1 MGNISYDK
9 EGKALGGVSCQCSD
23 VVERTENQLRVMR
36 FLEVPD
42 DIVVFQPKVKGGKSK
57 SKGKGKGKDGAGKG
71 KSKRWSS
78 SSSSSVW
85 RLQ

>member
-1 MGNISYDK
+1 MGNISYDT
-9 EGKALGGVSCQCSD
+9 EGKALGGVNCQCSD
-23 VVERTENQLRVMR
+23 VVECTENQLRVMR

-57 SKGKGKGKDGAGKG
+57 GKGKGKDGAGKG
-71 KSKRWSS
+71 TSKRWSS
-78 SSSSSVW
+78 SSSLSVW

>member
-9 EGKALGGVSCQCSD
+9 EGKALGGVNCQCSD
-23 VVERTENQLRVMR
+23 VVECTENQLRVMR

-42 DIVVFQPKVKGGKSK
+42 DIAFFQPKVKGGKSK
-57 SKGKGKGKDGAGKG
+57 GKGKGKDEAGKG

-85 RLQ
+85 RPQ

>member
-9 EGKALGGVSCQCSD
+9 EGKALGGVNCQCSD
-23 VVERTENQLRVMR
+23 VVECTENQLRVMR

-57 SKGKGKGKDGAGKG
+57 GKGKGKDEADKG

-78 SSSSSVW
+78 SSSLSVW